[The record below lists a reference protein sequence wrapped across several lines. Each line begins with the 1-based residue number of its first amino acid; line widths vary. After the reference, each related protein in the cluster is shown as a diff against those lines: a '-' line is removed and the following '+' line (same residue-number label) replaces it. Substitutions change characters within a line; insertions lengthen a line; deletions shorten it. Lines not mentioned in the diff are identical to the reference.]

1 MFVLTKSKNSLKK
14 YCHSTLIIPTQ
25 FIYRLKTQNCEFALP
40 CYLQRL
46 FTLQSLFVSSQIP
59 ECWWSQACVRLLNA
73 CQSKKK
79 KTSSQDI
86 WSYWFN
92 EKIWVRPIDLPFK
105 PIHGCVTHLW
115 ARWSFWAAVGC
126 HLPLVWSVWSRCFD
140 PDDEQQTPH

>member
-1 MFVLTKSKNSLKK
+1 MIFLKPEHAVFVLTKSKNSLKK

-25 FIYRLKTQNCEFALP
+25 FIYRLKTQNYEFALP

-79 KTSSQDI
+79 K
-86 WSYWFN
+86 
-92 EKIWVRPIDLPFK
+92 PIQS
-105 PIHGCVTHLW
+105 GHLK
-115 ARWSFWAAVGC
+115 
-126 HLPLVWSVWSRCFD
+126 LLV
-140 PDDEQQTPH
+140 